1 MAQHPPCDRIYDQR
15 EDSELDHLGGQ
26 QPDPSADHRAR
37 GSNAPHTA
45 FTFRC
50 TFPWRQRW
58 NAEIAAVTATI
69 PRLMAMADFGSILR

>member
-50 TFPWRQRW
+50 TFPLAPALECGDRGG
-58 NAEIAAVTATI
+58 NGHDPEAY
-69 PRLMAMADFGSILR
+69 GNG